1 MYFAF
6 CVDMNDNE
14 LAMLEAIH
22 LFVEVLDEFF
32 KSVCELDL
40 VFNFHK
46 AYLVLDEMFLA
57 GEIQE
62 TSRFVILKKLQMLEK
77 LQ

>member
-1 MYFAF
+1 
-6 CVDMNDNE
+6 MNDNE

-22 LFVEVLDEFF
+22 LFVEVLDEYF